1 MDEITKEVYLK
12 EALKYLPRLLH
23 LLDTNE
29 FHESYGCFDRE
40 YWHYK
45 RTDFPCGM
53 NQENVLA
60 LALLY
65 KYDFPEDVFY
75 GNERIE
81 QLIFASIDFARRFSR
96 RDGSCDSFYPYE
108 RALGAAAFSLY
119 ACSEAYLLMNEK
131 SLELEAFFKK
141 RAGWIMAHGEKEV
154 LANHHA
160 IAAVGLLNIFLITGE
175 EEYLYASE
183 KKLREVLSMQNQE
196 GWFIE
201 YGGCDPGYLTVT
213 IDFLAK
219 YYKKRKVDYLLEPLK
234 KAIQFCQFF
243 MHPDGSYGGEY
254 GSRSTSI
261 FLPHGFE
268 ITRPLFT
275 EAGEIADR
283 NMMGLK
289 LGTAAIFDDDRL
301 FCHLMYNYLQSYL
314 EYKNSQK
321 IGNIEVKRD
330 DFVKYFKEAGLYV
343 RLLKPYYLVLGLS
356 KGGTARLYREKELI
370 YSDTGF
376 VGELLNGA
384 KVSSQILDKNR
395 KVWIEGNKVS
405 TEGDFYLFSHRLLN
419 PFKNILF
426 RIFLYTFGRFS
437 FTRNLIRGLL
447 QKKLILFNKKIAITF
462 HRSFELG
469 KKGLAIT
476 DIISCKKDKIPLVR
490 LKIGSDHTCISSAM
504 ANAYQRSSLLLW
516 LDLTPK
522 LELLQKRGKIKEQR
536 HVS

>member
-1 MDEITKEVYLK
+1 MDEITKEIYLK
-12 EALKYLPRLLH
+12 EALRHLPRLLH

-29 FHESYGCFDRE
+29 FHKSYGCFDRE

-45 RTDFPCGM
+45 RTDFPCAM
-53 NQENVLA
+53 NQEYALA

-65 KYDFPEDVFY
+65 KYNFPENVFY
-75 GNERIE
+75 ARERIR
-81 QLIFASIDFARRFSR
+81 QLIFAAIDFARRSSH
-96 RDGSCDSFYPYE
+96 RDGSGDSFYPYE

-119 ACSEAYLLMNEK
+119 ACSEAYLLMKEK
-131 SLELEAFFKK
+131 RPGLEAFFRK
-141 RAGWIMAHGEKEV
+141 RAGWIITHSEKGV

-160 IAAVGLLNIFLITGE
+160 IAAVGLLNTFLITGE
-175 EEYLYASE
+175 EKYLYASE
-183 KKLREVLSMQNQE
+183 KKLKEVLSMQNQE
-196 GWFIE
+196 GWFVE

-219 YYKKRKVDYLLEPLK
+219 YYKKRRLDYLLEPLR
-234 KAIQFCQFF
+234 KAVQFCRFF
-243 MHPDGSYGGEY
+243 IHPDGSYGGEY
-254 GSRSTSI
+254 GSRGTSI

-268 ITRPLFT
+268 ITRGLFS
-275 EAGEIADR
+275 EAAKIADL
-283 NMMGLK
+283 NMMGLGS
-289 LGTAAIFDDDRL
+289 GTAAIFDDDRI

-314 EYKNSQK
+314 EGKDNQK
-321 IGNIEVKRD
+321 ISSLEGKRD

-343 RLLKPYYLVLGLS
+343 RFLKPYYLILGLG

-405 TEGDFYLFSHRLLN
+405 TEGNFYLFSHRLLS
-419 PFKNILF
+419 PFKNIIF
-426 RIFLYTFGRFS
+426 RLVLITFGRFS

-504 ANAYQRSSLLLW
+504 ANAHQRSSLLLW
-516 LDLTPK
+516 IDLTPK
-522 LELLQKRGKIKEQR
+522 LELLQKTGEMIEQR
-536 HVS
+536 YIA